1 MYIIMNRAEIIIGG
15 NSRVCMASIAD
26 FLKQDDTF
34 SSPFLEIISEIAS
47 FYHSKKSD

>member
-15 NSRVCMASIAD
+15 NSHVCMASIAD